1 MNPFL
6 SIDLNGPTSPNSLLV
21 PPMPC
26 TCDAH
31 GTRLKRIGLVI
42 HDVHTCPAAMDRWV
56 VTPPNFHKR
65 VFAQRATARE
75 ALVAT
80 MEALGRGFRVSEIGE
95 NRPSR
100 DGEIVHFRVGEHGN
114 EYRVETEHRY
124 FERGGV
130 CGVFERFLV
139 ERVRSQV
146 LFQDHLD
153 SAISRRLLGI
163 SR

>member
-6 SIDLNGPTSPNSLLV
+6 SIDLNGPTSPNPLLV

-56 VTPPNFHKR
+56 VTPPNFHER

-95 NRPSR
+95 SRPSR

-124 FERGGV
+124 FQRV
-130 CGVFERFLV
+130 LSV
-139 ERVRSQV
+139 EKR
-146 LFQDHLD
+146 
-153 SAISRRLLGI
+153 
-163 SR
+163 